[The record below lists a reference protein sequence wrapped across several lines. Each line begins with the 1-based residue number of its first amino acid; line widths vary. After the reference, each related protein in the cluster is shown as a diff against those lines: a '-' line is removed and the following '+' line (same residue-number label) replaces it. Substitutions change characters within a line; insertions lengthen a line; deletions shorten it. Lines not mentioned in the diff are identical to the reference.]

1 MIVVLATTFFALHY
15 FSREEDV
22 LSRTKRVLYICRK
35 LGNKGILPTIVL
47 GEFYALTHKKAGGDI
62 SGKYFNEMVES
73 GLSVVELSVEV
84 SRQAGIFRRRYEE
97 KIPWGDCIIAA
108 TGLVNKAEF
117 IVTEDPHFEQIKEVK
132 ARKLV
137 EVRI

>member
-1 MIVVLATTFFALHY
+1 MIVVLDTTFFVLHY

-22 LSRTKRVLYICRK
+22 LSRTKRVLHICRK

-47 GEFYALTHKKAGGDI
+47 GEFYALTHKKAGRDMA
-62 SGKYFNEMVES
+62 GKYFNEMVES

-117 IVTEDPHFEQIKEVK
+117 IVTEDPHFEKIKEVK
-132 ARKLV
+132 ARKLA
-137 EVRI
+137 EVRV